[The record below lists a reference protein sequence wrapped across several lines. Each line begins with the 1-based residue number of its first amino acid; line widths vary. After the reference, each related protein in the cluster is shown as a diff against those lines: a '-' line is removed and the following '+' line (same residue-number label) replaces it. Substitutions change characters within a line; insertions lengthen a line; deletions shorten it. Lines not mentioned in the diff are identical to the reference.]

1 MRNIEWSPRAARVMF
16 DLYDGLVAAASHDIA
31 IGVIDRI
38 NATVGLLRVHP
49 YLGRA
54 AEIKDRREM
63 VIDEYVVTYQVKR
76 SSVRVLKVEHGSR
89 RR

>member
-1 MRNIEWSPRAARVMF
+1 MF
-16 DLYDGLVAAASHDIA
+16 DLYDGLVAAATHETAVRI
-31 IGVIDRI
+31 VDRI

-54 AEIKDRREM
+54 AEIKDRREI

-76 SSVRVLKVEHGSR
+76 SSVRILKVEHGAR

>member
-1 MRNIEWSPRAARVMF
+1 MKEIEWSPRASRAMF
-16 DLYDGLVAAASHDIA
+16 DLYDGLCAAVNHETA
-31 IGVIDRI
+31 IRVVDRI

-54 AEIKDRREM
+54 AEIRDRREM
-63 VIDEYVVTYQVKR
+63 VVDEYVVTYQVKR

>member
-1 MRNIEWSPRAARVMF
+1 MF
-16 DLYDGLVAAASHDIA
+16 DLHDGLVAAANHEAA
-31 IGVIDRI
+31 IRVIDRI
-38 NATVGLLRVHP
+38 NATVGFLRVQP

-54 AEIKDRREM
+54 AEMRDRREM

-76 SSVRVLKVEHGSR
+76 SSVRILKVEHGAR